1 MHATFDVRNALAP
14 SQMSKFALVTG
25 TSSGI
30 GLETALLLAGNGFQV
45 IATMRDLK
53 KREELDRRA
62 KLLGVDLDIRT
73 LDVTHSQSVDGC
85 IQDVRRLY
93 GTIDLLVNNA
103 GSGYLGTLEQ
113 TPETALRRMMDVNFH
128 GVWRTTQAV
137 MPAMRAAGSG
147 RIITVTSIG
156 GVVGQP
162 FNDAYC
168 ASKFA
173 VEGLMESLAPVARRL
188 GIFVSLVEPGAV
200 KSDFVETVSKSSDTV
215 IETDGAY
222 DSMRAEYETAVR
234 KTYAEVAQ
242 TSVQVAATIVEAAV
256 AEVPLFRY
264 QTSEEIRAIVA
275 RKLVD
280 TTGETAVAMSGARLS
295 ER

>member
-1 MHATFDVRNALAP
+1 
-14 SQMSKFALVTG
+14 MSKFALVTG

-30 GLETALLLAGNGFQV
+30 GLETALLLAQNGFQV

-53 KREELDRRA
+53 RRDELESRA
-62 KLLGVDLDIRT
+62 GSSGVALDVRT
-73 LDVTHSQSVDGC
+73 LDVTQAQSVDGC

-93 GTIDLLVNNA
+93 GNLDVLVNNA
-103 GSGYLGTLEQ
+103 GAGYLGTLEQ
-113 TPETALRRMMDVNFH
+113 TPETALHRMMDVNFH

-137 MPAMRAAGSG
+137 MPAMRAARSG

-188 GIFVSLVEPGAV
+188 GIFVSLIEPGAV
-200 KSDFVETVSKSSDTV
+200 KSEFVATVSEASDTV

-222 DSMRAEYETAVR
+222 DAMRAAYEKAVMQ
-234 KTYAEVAQ
+234 TYDEAAQ
-242 TSVQVAATIVEAAV
+242 SSAQVAGAILDAATAEA
-256 AEVPLFRY
+256 PMFRY
-264 QTSEEIRAIVA
+264 QSSDAIRAIVSK
-275 RKLVD
+275 KLVD
-280 TTGETAVAMSGARLS
+280 PTGEAGVAMSGARLP
-295 ER
+295 

>member
-1 MHATFDVRNALAP
+1 
-14 SQMSKFALVTG
+14 MSKFALVTG

-30 GLETALLLAGNGFQV
+30 GLETALSLAQSGFQV

-53 KREELDRRA
+53 KRDELESRA
-62 KLLGVDLDIRT
+62 ESAGVGLDVRT
-73 LDVTHSQSVDGC
+73 LDVTQAQSVDGC
-85 IQDVRRLY
+85 VQDVRRLY
-93 GTIDLLVNNA
+93 GNLDVLVNNA
-103 GSGYLGTLEQ
+103 GAGYLGTLEQ
-113 TPETALRRMMDVNFH
+113 TPETALRRMMEVNFH

-137 MPAMRAAGSG
+137 MPAMRVAGTG

-156 GVVGQP
+156 GVLGQP

-188 GIFVSLVEPGAV
+188 GIYVSLVEPGAV
-200 KSDFVETVSKSSDTV
+200 TSEFVATVSESSDVV

-222 DSMRAEYETAVR
+222 DAMRAAYEAAVTR
-234 KTYAEVAQ
+234 TYNEAAQ
-242 TSVQVAATIVEAAV
+242 TSPQVAATIIEAAT
-256 AEVPLFRY
+256 AEKPLFRY
-264 QTSEEIRAIVA
+264 QSSAAIRDIVS

-280 TTGETAVAMSGARLS
+280 ATGESAVTMSGARLS
-295 ER
+295 